1 MTASARRR
9 GPPFPSSRRLSLLA
23 SLAATLFILTAPAPG
38 WAQNLVD
45 TVWRLRPMTQAALR
59 EAHRGIDLVGMQLPP
74 KADFDIP
81 LADPAATVTKIKAAV
96 DRVLQASPV
105 AARGFETLS
114 KAGQI
119 RIIYDAAFPER
130 SLSRVII
137 AAFLVGE
144 FQPQD
149 GKRDFTVIVS
159 RFGANWPV
167 DELAAVLVHELIG
180 HGLQRLK
187 NRFGHDRPIDLECE
201 ARLWQQLYITDAG
214 MPQDTQEMVAF
225 RRTTDRRV
233 CHDFRRYVR
242 HLRPELMRQWDSG
255 RFLMSQVIDLFDDYY
270 VTIRKGR
277 KKLKQKP

>member
-9 GPPFPSSRRLSLLA
+9 GPPFPSCRRLSLLTVLA
-23 SLAATLFILTAPAPG
+23 GFLLLLAAAGPAR
-38 WAQNLVD
+38 AQNLVD

-59 EAHRGIDLVGMQLPP
+59 EEFRGMELVGMQLPP
-74 KADFDIP
+74 ASDFDIP
-81 LADPAATVTKIKAAV
+81 LADPAATVAKIKTAV

-105 AARGFETLS
+105 AARGLGVLS

-119 RIIYDAAFPER
+119 RIVYDAAFPER
-130 SLSRVII
+130 SLSRVIV

-149 GKRDFTVIVS
+149 GKRDFTMIVS

-187 NRFGHDRPIDLECE
+187 NRFGNDRPIDLECE

-225 RRTTDRRV
+225 RKTTDRRV

-242 HLRPELMRQWDSG
+242 HLRPDVMQQWDSG
-255 RFLMSQVIDLFDDYY
+255 RFRMADVIDLFDNYY
-270 VTIRKGR
+270 TTIRNGR
-277 KKLKQKP
+277 KKIEQKP